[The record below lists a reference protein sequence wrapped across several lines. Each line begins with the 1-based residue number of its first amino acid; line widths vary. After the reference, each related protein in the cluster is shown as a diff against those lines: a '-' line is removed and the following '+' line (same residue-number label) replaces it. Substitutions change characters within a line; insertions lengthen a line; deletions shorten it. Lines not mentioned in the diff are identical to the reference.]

1 MCITATGYLTAFF
14 GFETAAADIEMSKQ
28 SILSIIEEGM
38 RNNKYTS
45 DDVLDVRF
53 IRKDGGG
60 DTPVS
65 IQSAEAT
72 DFPSSGTPVWI
83 PIIVTLLVV
92 LIVVVNIVFIRRQ
105 KLRKFQSTS
114 QIQPNHTKTLASFV
128 SNLEGVPTP
137 KIDSDNSFSS
147 ESIEESHL
155 DCFEELDGPPFDNSY
170 EFNGSSIDESS
181 SCKELLE
188 IKADNGA
195 GTNDSGINDACN
207 NDVCVNDADD
217 RVLLRTSS
225 KDSSEDSSQSAE
237 NQMKN
242 ES

>member
-60 DTPVS
+60 ETPVS

-72 DFPSSGTPVWI
+72 DLPSSGTPVWI

-92 LIVVVNIVFIRRQ
+92 IIVVVNIVFIRRQ
-105 KLRKFQSTS
+105 KRRKFQSTS
-114 QIQPNHTKTLASFV
+114 QIQPKTLASFV

-195 GTNDSGINDACN
+195 GNNDSGINDACN

-237 NQMKN
+237 NPMKN